1 MLISCGP
8 SILHLQKENS
18 RDRIGTSDGR
28 AKTAR
33 FEPIPLRF
41 THMSSADAAV
51 PLGYMAAE
59 QLLLLE
65 WFEGRAVWGFMRY
78 PIYCKPIERSSD

>member
-8 SILHLQKENS
+8 SILHLQKENN

-51 PLGYMAAE
+51 PLGCMAAE

-78 PIYCKPIERSSD
+78 PI